1 MYRETPGSFGI
12 TENTLGPD
20 REHFICPWSRTSA
33 TGAAD
38 GGNRFDLKIW
48 NKAYFDRLKDFVAQ
62 AGKHGIVVEFTLF
75 CAIYDDKLWS
85 VNPMNA
91 RNNVNDIGKETRLE
105 VYTLKDKELTALQDA
120 FVNKMVAELKDFDNI
135 YFEVCNEPYFAG
147 VTKEWTDH
155 MVQTIV
161 DAESSF
167 PAKHLIAQNIA
178 NGSTKIDKPNPHV
191 SIFNYH
197 YSTPPDSV
205 AMNYDLKKAIGDDE
219 TGFRGQKNEPY
230 RMEGWDFILAG
241 GAVYDN
247 LDYSFTCTHPDG
259 TAKVTTSPGGG
270 GPELRQQLKIL
281 KDFIYGFDF
290 IKMKPDNA
298 IIKGGFITV
307 PLGGNPPEA
316 KATARALVEPGRA
329 YAIYVRG
336 GKSAELGLN
345 LPAGSYMAQWLDTK
359 TGKVAKTEQF
369 NHQGGDKTLSSPSY
383 SEDIALRV
391 KKAKVETKP

>member
-1 MYRETPGSFGI
+1 
-12 TENTLGPD
+12 
-20 REHFICPWSRTSA
+20 
-33 TGAAD
+33 
-38 GGNRFDLKIW
+38 
-48 NKAYFDRLKDFVAQ
+48 
-62 AGKHGIVVEFTLF
+62 
-75 CAIYDDKLWS
+75 
-85 VNPMNA
+85 
-91 RNNVNDIGKETRLE
+91 
-105 VYTLKDKELTALQDA
+105 
-120 FVNKMVAELKDFDNI
+120 
-135 YFEVCNEPYFAG
+135 
-147 VTKEWTDH
+147 
-155 MVQTIV
+155 
-161 DAESSF
+161 
-167 PAKHLIAQNIA
+167 
-178 NGSTKIDKPNPHV
+178 
-191 SIFNYH
+191 
-197 YSTPPDSV
+197 
-205 AMNYDLKKAIGDDE
+205 MNYELKKAIGDDE

-230 RMEGWDFILAG
+230 RTEGWDFILAG

-247 LDYSFTCTHPDG
+247 LDYSFTSTHPDG

-270 GPELRQQLKIL
+270 GLELRQQLKIL
-281 KDFIYGFDF
+281 KDFIDGFDF

-298 IIKGGFITV
+298 IIKGGVISI

-391 KKAKVETKP
+391 KEAKDETKP

>member
-1 MYRETPGSFGI
+1 
-12 TENTLGPD
+12 
-20 REHFICPWSRTSA
+20 
-33 TGAAD
+33 
-38 GGNRFDLKIW
+38 
-48 NKAYFDRLKDFVAQ
+48 
-62 AGKHGIVVEFTLF
+62 
-75 CAIYDDKLWS
+75 
-85 VNPMNA
+85 
-91 RNNVNDIGKETRLE
+91 
-105 VYTLKDKELTALQDA
+105 
-120 FVNKMVAELKDFDNI
+120 
-135 YFEVCNEPYFAG
+135 
-147 VTKEWTDH
+147 

-205 AMNYDLKKAIGDDE
+205 AMNYDHKKAICDDE

-259 TAKVTTSPGGG
+259 TAQVTTSPGGG

-281 KDFIYGFDF
+281 KDFIESFDF

-298 IIKGGFITV
+298 IIKGGSITV

-336 GKSAELGLN
+336 GKSAELALN
-345 LPAGSYMAQWLDTK
+345 LPAGSYLAEWLNTK
-359 TGKVAKTEQF
+359 TGKLAKTEKF
-369 NHQGGDKTLSSPSY
+369 NHQGGDKNLSSPPY
-383 SEDIALRV
+383 TEDIALRV
-391 KKAKVETKP
+391 KKAKDETKP